1 MDKVGRYEIVGE
13 LGRGAMGVVYRAI
26 DPTIGRTVALK
37 TTRLDVDAIERDE
50 LLRRFRNEAHAA
62 GQMNHP
68 NIVTIHDAG
77 ECDGLFYIAM
87 EYLEGETLQYLMTQ
101 THPLP
106 TDQIIEIARQI
117 ATGLDYAH
125 SMSVVHRDIK
135 PANIMI
141 TRQKLAKIM
150 DFGISKSVGTLT
162 RTGQVFG
169 TAYYMSPEQVM
180 GHTVDGRSDLFS
192 FGVVL
197 YEMATGARPFGGD
210 TVATVIYKIIN
221 EIPPSPCDLQA
232 GIDPGV
238 SAVITRCLEKKP
250 EDRYQTG
257 AELAADLENFPSL
270 HAGKQAAPIA
280 ASNGALQRTQA
291 VAVAQAGPVVTKRSA
306 ATGTFQATS
315 ANSRAIQHSVGAQAL
330 TELWLR
336 TKRGAILAS
345 SAALILAV
353 MVALYTVRHRRASR
367 EELPGGASIIVNVPS
382 NPTKRTRREVSE
394 KREVER
400 VRESDRPA
408 PSPAAAI
415 PEKVHTSTDQRPV
428 AIYFTSNPAGASI
441 RLDGESDPSWVTPY
455 TIADILPGTHRV
467 VFAKEGYSPEIRD
480 LEIGPRDASYRVE
493 LAPK

>member
-101 THPLP
+101 THPIP
-106 TDQIIEIARQI
+106 TEQLIEIARQV
-117 ATGLDYAH
+117 ATGLEYAH

-162 RTGQVFG
+162 RTGHVFG
-169 TAYYMSPEQVM
+169 TPYYMSPEQVI
-180 GHTVDGRSDLFS
+180 GHAVDGRSDLFS

-221 EIPPSPCDLQA
+221 EIPPSPCELQT
-232 GIDPGV
+232 GIDPRM

-257 AELAADLENFPSL
+257 AGLAADLENFPSL
-270 HAGKQAAPIA
+270 HAGQQAAAMP

-291 VAVAQAGPVVTKRSA
+291 VALAQAGPVATKQLPATEAVQA
-306 ATGTFQATS
+306 AAANTRATE
-315 ANSRAIQHSVGAQAL
+315 HSLSGPARPA
-330 TELWLR
+330 LWLR

-345 SAALILAV
+345 SAAFALGV
-353 MVALYTVRHRRASR
+353 MVTLYSVRHHRAHR
-367 EELPGGASIIVNVPS
+367 KHLPGGTSIIVNVPS
-382 NPTKRTRREVSE
+382 NLAKRPRHEAAER
-394 KREVER
+394 REVER

-408 PSPAAAI
+408 PS
-415 PEKVHTSTDQRPV
+415 S
-428 AIYFTSNPAGASI
+428 
-441 RLDGESDPSWVTPY
+441 PSS
-455 TIADILPGTHRV
+455 
-467 VFAKEGYSPEIRD
+467 AK
-480 LEIGPRDASYRVE
+480 
-493 LAPK
+493 

>member
-1 MDKVGRYEIVGE
+1 MDKVGRYEIIGE

-37 TTRLDVDAIERDE
+37 TTRLDLDAIERDE

-87 EYLEGETLQYLMTQ
+87 EYLEGETLQSLMAE
-101 THPLP
+101 THRIP
-106 TDQIIEIARQI
+106 TEQIVEIARQV

-125 SMSVVHRDIK
+125 AMSVVHRDIK

-141 TRQKLAKIM
+141 TSQKLAKIM

-169 TAYYMSPEQVM
+169 TPYYMSPEQVM
-180 GHTVDGRSDLFS
+180 GHAVDGRSDLFS

-210 TVATVIYKIIN
+210 TVATVVYKIIN
-221 EIPPSPCDLQA
+221 EIPPSPCELQT
-232 GIDPGV
+232 GIDPRL

-257 AELAADLENFPSL
+257 AELADCLENFSSL
-270 HAGKQAAPIA
+270 HAGKLAATMP

-291 VAVAQAGPVVTKRSA
+291 VALAQAGPVATRQLPAIEALQPTA
-306 ATGTFQATS
+306 ANTRATE
-315 ANSRAIQHSVGAQAL
+315 HSVSGPARPA
-330 TELWLR
+330 LWLR

-345 SAALILAV
+345 SAAFV
-353 MVALYTVRHRRASR
+353 MGVMLTLYGVRHHRAYR
-367 EELPGGASIIVNVPS
+367 EHLPGGASIIVNVPS
-382 NPTKRTRREVSE
+382 NPAKHVRHEVSERREVQ
-394 KREVER
+394 R
-400 VRESDRPA
+400 VRGSGRPA
-408 PSPAAAI
+408 PSSAAPI
-415 PEKVHTSTDQRPV
+415 PGTEHTTTDQRPV
-428 AIYFTSNPAGASI
+428 SIYFTSNPAGASI
-441 RLDGESDPSWVTPY
+441 RLDGESDPAWVTPY
-455 TIADILPGTHRV
+455 TIADIAPGTHRV

-480 LEIGPRDASYRVE
+480 LEIGPRDASYKVD